1 MSFRALLRLKIVG
14 ELMCRWCHCYLY
26 SAEQLKLMIHSNA
39 DEVRRLQENLRQ
51 AAEAALRL
59 ATDNSEYVSKFGTHY
74 QVYMDI
80 SACLQRFI
88 SRMYRVYI
96 CYQYLYNV

>member
-1 MSFRALLRLKIVG
+1 
-14 ELMCRWCHCYLY
+14 
-26 SAEQLKLMIHSNA
+26 MIHSNA

-74 QVYMDI
+74 QVT
-80 SACLQRFI
+80 ACLQQFI
-88 SRMYRVYI
+88 SRMYM
-96 CYQYLYNV
+96 LSLFL